1 MIAGAHSASQHPNTV
16 STVMPMT
23 VLRPGYTGMTPR

>member
-1 MIAGAHSASQHPNTV
+1 MIAGAHSASQHPNAI

-23 VLRPGYTGMTPR
+23 VLRPGCAAMTPR